1 MLNDQLE
8 RFWHQEE
15 LPRLRN
21 HTEEEQL
28 CERHFIENVKRDETG
43 RFIVRLPTKSTVE
56 LGKSKDQALKRFY
69 ALERRLERDEN
80 LKRLYCEF
88 MNNYLDRGHMS
99 RVQENEDLE
108 SAYFIPHQYVWRP
121 DSITT
126 KLRVVFDA
134 SARTTSGKSLN
145 DKLMTGPNLQSELI
159 DIILRFRSYNFVLTA
174 DIEGMFRQITV
185 DERDRKLQC
194 IVWRSNPEESIQS
207 FMLNTVTYGT
217 ACAPYLAIRCL
228 RQLAA
233 TYKEELPHA
242 AKAIEED
249 CYMDDI
255 LSGAKNIQEARKLQ
269 SQLTKLLKQ
278 GQFQLRKWRSNH
290 AKILEELSEDSKTD
304 KLLVIDKEGAMKTL
318 GIFWDAATDQL
329 HYNLRRLS
337 RQSLRNASY
346 CQEYR
351 KFSTL

>member
-1 MLNDQLE
+1 MLDPGSQVHLVALLLVKKLKIESTKIDKNVCGVGESEANISKGVDLKIQSFYSDYEVKISCLVLPTITQQLPQCRINTEGIKIPKNIRLADPAFNKPGPIDILIGAALYWKLLEGAALNKIEGQPALQNTKFGWIIGGELNHSDETSNTAACLHVTNEMLNDQLE

-174 DIEGMFRQITV
+174 DIEGMFRQIT
-185 DERDRKLQC
+185 DR
-194 IVWRSNPEESIQS
+194 
-207 FMLNTVTYGT
+207 
-217 ACAPYLAIRCL
+217 
-228 RQLAA
+228 
-233 TYKEELPHA
+233 
-242 AKAIEED
+242 
-249 CYMDDI
+249 
-255 LSGAKNIQEARKLQ
+255 
-269 SQLTKLLKQ
+269 
-278 GQFQLRKWRSNH
+278 
-290 AKILEELSEDSKTD
+290 
-304 KLLVIDKEGAMKTL
+304 
-318 GIFWDAATDQL
+318 
-329 HYNLRRLS
+329 
-337 RQSLRNASY
+337 
-346 CQEYR
+346 
-351 KFSTL
+351 